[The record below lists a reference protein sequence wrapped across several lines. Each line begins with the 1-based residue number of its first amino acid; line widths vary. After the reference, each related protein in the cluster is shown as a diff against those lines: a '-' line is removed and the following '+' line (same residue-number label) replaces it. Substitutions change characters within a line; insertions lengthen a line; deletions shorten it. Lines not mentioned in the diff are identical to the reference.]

1 MQHRLHIQ
9 TYHKHMFF
17 YIIYWP
23 YMFSYMHLDL
33 CYTMA
38 MVPAISTFTLL
49 MVNGNYVKVMV
60 GIPYPAK
67 NDLRVILKQ
76 DRTVRFAGVS
86 HVMSSEFFPKETWT
100 KHIQK
105 LWFQDVGV
113 PKRVAM
119 ALGVWFIILYHERKL
134 QPGCIWSETGGY
146 FKIVLFRCNQPILW
160 YPIWHNFSTNHVSS
174 SDCWLCAWS
183 GFPESSGTRPRARL
197 VSSWSHACSEPDIGS
212 SNSTSNFGSMGA
224 PFFCKGP
231 KDVVVWC
238 SVRPVMMAM
247 VLAMEKQTNSKDKQC
262 KRPWGLSGMSSEC
275 YLYAKIFWHPNQPGL
290 TTYSET

>member
-1 MQHRLHIQ
+1 
-9 TYHKHMFF
+9 
-17 YIIYWP
+17 
-23 YMFSYMHLDL
+23 
-33 CYTMA
+33 

-86 HVMSSEFFPKETWT
+86 RVMSSEFFPKETWT

-105 LWFQDVGV
+105 LWFQNLGV

-119 ALGVWFIILYHERKL
+119 ALGAWFISYHDRKL
-134 QPGCIWSETGGY
+134 QPGCTWSETGGY
-146 FKIVLFRCNQPILW
+146 FKIVLFGCNQPILW
-160 YPIWHNFSTNHVSS
+160 YPIWHNFPTNHVSS

-183 GFPESSGTRPRARL
+183 GFPESSGTRPRAML

-212 SNSTSNFGSMGA
+212 SNSTSNFGSIGHL
-224 PFFCKGP
+224 FFAKGTRMLLF
-231 KDVVVWC
+231 DV
-238 SVRPVMMAM
+238 
-247 VLAMEKQTNSKDKQC
+247 L
-262 KRPWGLSGMSSEC
+262 WGLWWWRWSWPWKNKQVPRINNAEGLEDWAEWVVNVTCMP
-275 YLYAKIFWHPNQPGL
+275 IFFGHPNQSGL